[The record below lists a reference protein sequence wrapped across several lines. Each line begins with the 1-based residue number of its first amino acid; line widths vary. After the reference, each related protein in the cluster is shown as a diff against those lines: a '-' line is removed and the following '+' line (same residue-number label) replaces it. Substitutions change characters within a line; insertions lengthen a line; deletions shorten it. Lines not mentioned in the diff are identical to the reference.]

1 MHADSPSQDLAV
13 RSVSSLRRILSL
25 ALPIMG
31 GMVSQNIMNLVD
43 TAMVGSLGD
52 EALAAVGLAGFT
64 TFTCGAFIIGLSTG
78 VQATSARWLGAG
90 RRGEIA
96 VPLNGGL
103 LLVLVL
109 AIPLSVWLIFAAP
122 RFFPLLS
129 QDAAVASQ
137 GTGYLQARLVGLTAM
152 GTNFVFRGYWNAVNL
167 SAIYMRTIILMNVI
181 NIFLNWVLIFGN
193 LGAPALGVLGA
204 GIGTT
209 AALSVGSLAYLL
221 TAYRRARDGGFLV
234 RRPDRATLWTLIRLS
249 VPAGIQHIFF
259 ALGMTLF
266 FWILGTIGTAELA
279 AGHVL
284 SNLLLFWMLLTN
296 GFGLAAA
303 SLVGQALGAGAVD
316 EARAWAWLVVRL
328 AMVCVGL
335 LALPA
340 VLVPDAFLG
349 LFLRDPTTLDLAR
362 LPLQLTAATMALE
375 VIGMVLMSAHYGAGH
390 SRRVMVISLALQWCF
405 FLPLA
410 FVLSAAF
417 GLGLLAIWNL
427 NIVYRLIQSAVFV
440 WSWETGSWSQVRI

>member
-1 MHADSPSQDLAV
+1 M
-13 RSVSSLRRILSL
+13 
-25 ALPIMG
+25 
-31 GMVSQNIMNLVD
+31 
-43 TAMVGSLGD
+43 
-52 EALAAVGLAGFT
+52 
-64 TFTCGAFIIGLSTG
+64 
-78 VQATSARWLGAG
+78 
-90 RRGEIA
+90 
-96 VPLNGGL
+96 
-103 LLVLVL
+103 
-109 AIPLSVWLIFAAP
+109 
-122 RFFPLLS
+122 
-129 QDAAVASQ
+129 
-137 GTGYLQARLVGLTAM
+137 
-152 GTNFVFRGYWNAVNL
+152 FRGYWNAVNL

-209 AALSVGSLAYLL
+209 TALSVGSLAYLL
-221 TAYRRARDGGFLV
+221 TAYRRARGAGFLV

-249 VPAGIQHIFF
+249 VPAGVQHIFF

-349 LFLRDPTTLDLAR
+349 LFLRDPITLDLAR

-440 WSWETGSWSQVRI
+440 WSWETGGWSQVRI

>member
-1 MHADSPSQDLAV
+1 
-13 RSVSSLRRILSL
+13 
-25 ALPIMG
+25 MG

-52 EALAAVGLAGFT
+52 GALAAVGLAGFT
-64 TFTCGAFIIGLSTG
+64 TFTCAAFIIGISTG

-90 RRGEIA
+90 RTSEIA

-103 LLVLVL
+103 LLVLML
-109 AIPLSVWLIFAAP
+109 GIPLSAALIFLAP
-122 RFFPLLS
+122 SFFPLLS

-137 GTGYLQARLVGLTAM
+137 GTLYLQARLLGLISM

-167 SAIYMRTIILMNVI
+167 STIYMRTIIIMNVT

-193 LGAPALGVLGA
+193 LGAPKLGVLGA

-209 AALSVGSLAYLL
+209 TALSIGSLVYLF
-221 TAYRRARDGGFLV
+221 TAFRRARDGGFLI
-234 RRPDRATLWTLIRLS
+234 RRPDRATLRTLMRLS
-249 VPAGIQHIFF
+249 VPAGIQHVFF

-266 FWILGTIGTAELA
+266 FWILGRIGTAELA

-284 SNLLLFWMLLTN
+284 SNLLLLWMLLTN

-303 SLVGQALGAGAVD
+303 SLVGQALGAGD
-316 EARAWAWLVVRL
+316 IDDARVWAWQVVQM
-328 AMVCVGL
+328 AIVFVGV

-340 VLVPDAFLG
+340 VLVPDVFLG
-349 LFLRDPTTLDLAR
+349 LFLRDPTTLALAR
-362 LPLQLTAATMALE
+362 LPLQITAATMALE
-375 VIGMVLMSAHYGAGH
+375 VIGMVLMNAHYGAGH
-390 SRRVMVISLALQWCF
+390 SRRVMVISLSMQWCF

-410 FVLSAAF
+410 FLMGSVF
-417 GLGLLAIWNL
+417 GLGLLAIWSL
-427 NIVYRLIQSAVFV
+427 NIGYRLLQSGVFV
-440 WSWETGSWSQVRI
+440 LSWQSGSWAKVRI

>member
-1 MHADSPSQDLAV
+1 
-13 RSVSSLRRILSL
+13 
-25 ALPIMG
+25 MG

-52 EALAAVGLAGFT
+52 DALAAVGLAGFT
-64 TFTCGAFIIGLSTG
+64 TFTCGAFIMGLSTG
-78 VQATSARWLGAG
+78 VQATAARWLGAG
-90 RRGEIA
+90 RRHEIA

-109 AIPLSVWLIFAAP
+109 GIPLSVWLIFAAP
-122 RFFPLLS
+122 SFFPLLS

-137 GTGYLQARLVGLTAM
+137 GTDYLQARLVGLTAM

-209 AALSVGSLAYLL
+209 AALSIGSLAYLL

-362 LPLQLTAATMALE
+362 LPLQLTAATMALHR
-375 VIGMVLMSAHYGAGH
+375 HYGAGGH
-390 SRRVMVISLALQWCF
+390 RHGADER
-405 FLPLA
+405 
-410 FVLSAAF
+410 
-417 GLGLLAIWNL
+417 
-427 NIVYRLIQSAVFV
+427 YRLIHYGGRPQPAGDGDFPGPAVVFFSASGVRAQHGVWPGAAGDLESEYRLCTTRPYRPNGGFDPVRIIVFV
-440 WSWETGSWSQVRI
+440 WSWETG

>member
-1 MHADSPSQDLAV
+1 
-13 RSVSSLRRILSL
+13 
-25 ALPIMG
+25 MG

-52 EALAAVGLAGFT
+52 DALAAVGLAGFT
-64 TFTCGAFIIGLSTG
+64 TFTCGAFILGLSTG

-90 RRGEIA
+90 RNGEIA
-96 VPLNGGL
+96 LPLNGGL

-109 AIPLSVWLIFAAP
+109 GIPLSVWLIRVAP
-122 RFFPLLS
+122 GFFPLLS
-129 QDAAVASQ
+129 HDAAVTSQ
-137 GTGYLQARLVGLTAM
+137 GTLYLQARLVGLTAM

-167 SAIYMRTIILMNVI
+167 SAIYMRTIILMNVT

-209 AALSVGSLAYLL
+209 TALSVGSLAYVL
-221 TAYRRARDGGFLV
+221 TACRRARAGGFLV
-234 RRPDRATLWTLIRLS
+234 RWPDRAILWTLLRLS
-249 VPAGIQHIFF
+249 TPAGVQHVFF

-284 SNLLLFWMLLTN
+284 SNFLLLWMLLTN

-303 SLVGQALGAGAVD
+303 SLVGQALGADAVD
-316 EARAWAWLVVRL
+316 EARAWAWRVVRL

-340 VLVPDAFLG
+340 ALLPDMFLG
-349 LFLRDPTTLDLAR
+349 LFLRDPATLGLAR
-362 LPLQLTAATMALE
+362 LPLQLTAAAMAPE

-390 SRRVMVISLALQWCF
+390 SRRVMVISLALQWCC

-410 FVLSAAF
+410 FVLSAAW

-427 NIVYRLIQSAVFV
+427 NIGYRLLQSAVFV
-440 WSWETGSWSQVRI
+440 WSWQTGGWARVRI